1 MVNCQLSTVNC
12 QLSTVNCQLSTVN
25 CQLSTVNC
33 QLIEALLR
41 QKIGLDALTIGSN
54 TITRAVNRRMEDCG
68 LTDISIYL
76 TKLQT
81 SPPELEELIEA
92 VVIPETWFFRDREP
106 FVFLSRYALSEWF
119 PQNPGKTLRVLS
131 LPCSTGEEPYSIA
144 IALLDAGLNPINF
157 SIDAADISKV
167 ALKKAQRA
175 VYGRNSFRDKNLDF
189 RDRYFTPLPGD
200 LYQLNDLVRRK
211 VNLIQGNIL
220 DSYFLSNQLPYDA
233 IFCRNVLIYFDQTGR
248 NQTIQLLN
256 RLLNKTGILFLGH
269 SESGQKLPPQ
279 FVSVRHSLAFAY
291 RKTDIPDSPQ
301 VQVKKEPTNI
311 SYSRIVREFKH
322 AGNRENIRSDQLPS
336 INSKSSTSHQKYPR
350 ENENSGIL
358 PIRAI
363 APPPD
368 PAKSASADLDAA
380 RRLADRGQLQEAA
393 KLCETYLSQNP
404 TNADAYVLLGQVYQ
418 ARGDRQQAEQSFQKA
433 TYLKP
438 DHYEGLIHLA
448 LLKEERGDIAGAA
461 IVRRRI
467 QRMEK

>member
-1 MVNCQLSTVNC
+1 MTQAA
-12 QLSTVNCQLSTVN
+12 
-25 CQLSTVNC
+25 
-33 QLIEALLR
+33 IEALLR
-41 QKIGLDALTIGSN
+41 QKIGLDALTVGSN
-54 TITRAVNRRMEDCG
+54 TITRAVNRRMADCG

-81 SPPELEELIEA
+81 SPPELEELIET

-106 FVFLSRYALSEWF
+106 FVFLSRYAVSEWW

-144 IALLDAGLNPINF
+144 IALLEAGLNPRNF

-167 ALKKAQRA
+167 ALKKAERA
-175 VYGRNSFRDKNLDF
+175 VYGKNSFRDKNLDF
-189 RDRYFTPLPGD
+189 RDRYFTGLAGD
-200 LYQLNDLVRRK
+200 FYQLNDSVRRK
-211 VNLIQGNIL
+211 VNFIQGNIL
-220 DSYFLSNQLPYDA
+220 DSYFLVGQIPYDV
-233 IFCRNVLIYFDQTGR
+233 IFCRNVLIYLDGTGR
-248 NQTIQLLN
+248 SQTVQLLN
-256 RLLNKTGILFLGH
+256 RLLKPAGILFLGH
-269 SESGQKLPPQ
+269 SESGQKLPEQ

-291 RKTDIPDSPQ
+291 RKNDIPDSPK
-301 VQVKKEPTNI
+301 VQVKKDLSQSNYLPLVWE
-311 SYSRIVREFKH
+311 SKGAE
-322 AGNRENIRSDQLPS
+322 NRENIRSDKLPS
-336 INSKSSTSHQKYPR
+336 VNSKSSTSHQKYPT
-350 ENENSGIL
+350 EGENSQVL

-380 RRLADRGQLQEAA
+380 RRFADRGQLQEAA
-393 KLCETYLSQNP
+393 KLCKTYLSQNR

-418 ARGDRQQAEQSFQKA
+418 AAGDRQQAEQSFQKA

-448 LLKEERGDIAGAA
+448 LLKEERGDIVGAA